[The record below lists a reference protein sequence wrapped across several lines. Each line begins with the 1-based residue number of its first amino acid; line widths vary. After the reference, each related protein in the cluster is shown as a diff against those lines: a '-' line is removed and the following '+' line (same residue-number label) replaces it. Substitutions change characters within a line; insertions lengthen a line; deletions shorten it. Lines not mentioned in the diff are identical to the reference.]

1 MLYGAASL
9 WHCED
14 LLDEFVDLGIFL
26 LGFGEGLLGTFD
38 IGLGF
43 GSVGCNGGERGWKG
57 AGLNMGPCFV
67 FSLKT
72 LPEDLARFPKPKP
85 GKVFTCS

>member
-1 MLYGAASL
+1 MGEMFRYVTLDKKEKHKNKTKKKKDQLYRR
-9 WHCED
+9 
-14 LLDEFVDLGIFL
+14 
-26 LGFGEGLLGTFD
+26 
-38 IGLGF
+38 
-43 GSVGCNGGERGWKG
+43 NGGERGWKG
-57 AGLNMGPCFV
+57 AGLNMGACFV